1 MSIQLHNLGFPRIG
15 ARRELKFALEQY
27 WRGEINGD
35 ALETVAAQLRAE
47 HWRWQ
52 DQAGLDWLPVGDFSL
67 YDHVLDTSVMLG
79 AIPDRFGQ
87 DSDALTTYFR
97 MARGRGADNQAFAA
111 LEMTK
116 WFDTNYHFLVP
127 ELEAGQTFKL
137 NPGRLLAQLAEC
149 KALNLT
155 AQPKPVLLGPL
166 TWLWLAKARSNV
178 DKLALLDALLTEYAA
193 LLQILSAQG
202 VEWVQI
208 DEPVLVLDLPTDWK
222 TALEMSYHRLQ
233 SRELKLMLT
242 TYFDDLGDN
251 TQLACRLPVQG
262 LHIDLARAPK
272 QLDRV
277 LDNLPAYKTLSL
289 GLIDGRGVWRADLN
303 DKRALIDQARSR
315 FSGAL
320 WLAPSCSLLH
330 VPIDVAPETAI
341 EPELKNWLAFARQK
355 LLELNHLQAIATGA
369 ETAAPLLAESQAA
382 VAARLQS
389 PRARK
394 ADVRRRLAALDSLPR
409 QRQTPFKFRQ
419 SLQQQQLALPQ
430 FPTTTI
436 GSFPQTTAIRQ
447 LRRDYKQGRID
458 PTDYQAAIEQAIADC
473 IAEQEALGLDVLVHG
488 EFERNDM
495 VEYFAEHLDGFLL
508 TQNGWVQ
515 SYGSRCVKPPILYGD
530 VSRPEP
536 ITVAWTRYA
545 QSLTEKP
552 VKGML
557 TGPVTVLNW
566 SFVRD
571 DQPRRETALQLA
583 LALSDEVK
591 DLEQAGINIIQID
604 EAALREGL
612 PLKHRDRA
620 EYLDWAIAA
629 FRLTASMVADS
640 TQIHSHMCYSEFN
653 DIIQAIADMDADVIS
668 IEASRSGM
676 ALLQAFVDFNYP
688 NAIGPGIY
696 DIHSPNQ
703 PSATEM
709 TGLLQQARTVLDDSQ
724 IWVNPDCGLKTR
736 GWEEV
741 RGALAAMVEAA
752 KTARR

>member
-1 MSIQLHNLGFPRIG
+1 MP
-15 ARRELKFALEQY
+15 
-27 WRGEINGD
+27 
-35 ALETVAAQLRAE
+35 
-47 HWRWQ
+47 
-52 DQAGLDWLPVGDFSL
+52 
-67 YDHVLDTSVMLG
+67 
-79 AIPDRFGQ
+79 
-87 DSDALTTYFR
+87 
-97 MARGRGADNQAFAA
+97 
-111 LEMTK
+111 
-116 WFDTNYHFLVP
+116 
-127 ELEAGQTFKL
+127 
-137 NPGRLLAQLAEC
+137 
-149 KALNLT
+149 
-155 AQPKPVLLGPL
+155 
-166 TWLWLAKARSNV
+166 
-178 DKLALLDALLTEYAA
+178 
-193 LLQILSAQG
+193 
-202 VEWVQI
+202 
-208 DEPVLVLDLPTDWK
+208 
-222 TALEMSYHRLQ
+222 
-233 SRELKLMLT
+233 
-242 TYFDDLGDN
+242 
-251 TQLACRLPVQG
+251 
-262 LHIDLARAPK
+262 IDL
-272 QLDRV
+272 
-277 LDNLPAYKTLSL
+277 TS
-289 GLIDGRGVWRADLN
+289 
-303 DKRALIDQARSR
+303 
-315 FSGAL
+315 
-320 WLAPSCSLLH
+320 
-330 VPIDVAPETAI
+330 ETAI
-341 EPELKNWLAFARQK
+341 EPELKSWLAFARQK
-355 LLELNHLQAIATGA
+355 LVELNALQTAASGA
-369 ETAAPLLAESQAA
+369 EAAAPLLAESQVA
-382 VAARLQS
+382 VAARLNS
-389 PRARK
+389 PRARNP
-394 ADVRRRLAALDSLPR
+394 DVRRRLARLDSLPR
-409 QRQTPFKFRQ
+409 QRQAPFKLRQ
-419 SLQQQQLALPQ
+419 SLQQQQLALPK

-458 PTDYQAAIEQAIADC
+458 RSDYQTAIEQAIADC

-495 VEYFAEHLDGFLL
+495 VEYFAEYLDGFLL

-612 PLKHRDRA
+612 PLKARDRA
-620 EYLDWAIAA
+620 DYLDWAVAA
-629 FRLTASMVADS
+629 FRLTASTVADS
-640 TQIHSHMCYSEFN
+640 TQIHSHMCYSQFN

-676 ALLQAFVDFNYP
+676 ALLQAFVDFDYP
-688 NAIGPGIY
+688 NAIGPGVY

-703 PSATEM
+703 PSADAIID
-709 TGLLQQARTVLDDSQ
+709 LLRQARTVLDDSQ

-752 KTARR
+752 KTARG